1 KCKAVVG
8 SANNQLL
15 DQEKHGA
22 MMHERGIL
30 YGPDYLVNAGGLIQV
45 ADELRGYTPERVLAK
60 TNSIYEMLL
69 KVYELSAE
77 QNIPTWLAADR
88 LVEARLETILDVKS
102 VRV

>member
-1 KCKAVVG
+1 
-8 SANNQLL
+8 
-15 DQEKHGA
+15 
-22 MMHERGIL
+22 
-30 YGPDYLVNAGGLIQV
+30 DYLVNAGGLIQV